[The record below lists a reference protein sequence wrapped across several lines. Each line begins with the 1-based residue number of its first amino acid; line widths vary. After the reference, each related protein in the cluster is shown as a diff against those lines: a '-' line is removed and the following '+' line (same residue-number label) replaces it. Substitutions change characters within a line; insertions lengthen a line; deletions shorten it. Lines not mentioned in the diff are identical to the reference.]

1 MRGSKALLG
10 VQIYDGARRQLTKPV
25 DQILVTLRNGYQ
37 KVLHRRSHASP
48 EIDFSVPFRNSL
60 ADRFTVLAWQDGAH
74 QSGFYP
80 ITVSPEK
87 RRDVKLMLVP
97 ENPLYDFGRASW
109 QALEQNAYLY
119 GWITGSFREKDYAA
133 IAGESAETPET
144 NKLATLLNIT
154 EAVRRIDVKGE
165 QAGFLL
171 NDFSRLYDP
180 SPPAPASDGPVGPV
194 GFREDRVYVWVDER
208 VHQVISTHPDFKEEP
223 RGDHRL
229 PGNGAKPKIS
239 YKQQQAGEA
248 NLQFTFYEQ
257 ALGVSERVLE
267 LDMDYYKDK
276 AAHFLLEFVPHKVAK
291 VPGLGFLEKR
301 TDPRRIYTLRW
312 TADHNDGRTFDPLY
326 TLGRV

>member
-1 MRGSKALLG
+1 MRASKALLG
-10 VQIYDGARRQLTKPV
+10 VQIYDGSRRPLTKPV
-25 DQILVTLRNGYQ
+25 DQIHVTLRNGYQ

-80 ITVSPEK
+80 IKVNPEK

-119 GWITGSFREKDYAA
+119 GWITRSFREKDYAT

-180 SPPAPASDGPVGPV
+180 STPASIPPL
-194 GFREDRVYVWVDER
+194 GFTEDRIYVRVDER
-208 VHQVISTHPDFKEEP
+208 VRQVISKRLDFKEASYA
-223 RGDHRL
+223 DHHL
-229 PGNGAKPKIS
+229 PENGAEPVES

-257 ALGVSERVLE
+257 APGVSERVLE

-276 AAHFLLEFVPHKVAK
+276 AAHLLLEVVPHKVAK
-291 VPGLGFLEKR
+291 VPGMGFLEKR

-312 TADHNDGRTFDPLY
+312 TADHNAGRTFDPLY
-326 TLGRV
+326 TLRRV